1 MIHSERRKLKI
12 RSNII
17 SQGGQE
23 REKKD
28 EAEKPIHHTASQEG
42 QSISD
47 EPVQLGAAEGKR
59 PGAQQWEIE
68 AMDGTEKRRVNKPK
82 KEKSLR
88 NYSTAFPFGGKR
100 KKDKSR
106 KKDNISAHIPVTNEK
121 KKRRF
126 PWQKEKQPDISP
138 LESGAVTVPDL
149 LAPAS
154 ADFTSRDY
162 VLVDGIYHA
171 YLYITGYGY
180 TTLVGSGWL
189 NPLIEAGEDVNLSFF
204 IRRQPKDKILRSIAK
219 TTMINRSRM
228 RDVGDTRQ
236 DFEEIDSAISAG
248 LYLKENINRSGEDFY
263 YMHTLIEV
271 VAGDLDTLEQRVSGM
286 ETLCTS
292 LDVVCRRCDYRQEQ
306 AFQSSLPLLALDPDI
321 ERKSR
326 RNVLTSGVAAAF
338 PFSSFEIC
346 DQNGIMLGINLHNRS
361 VCMLDIFDATKYANA
376 NISLLGMSGAGK
388 TFLLQLIAMRLRQQ
402 GVQVMILA
410 PLKGFEFRPACE
422 SIGGR
427 YIKISPSSDDCIN
440 IMEIR
445 RATLDTDAELGRDR
459 GDSLLADKIAKLHIF
474 FALLKP
480 NITDEERNYLDS
492 ALVECYAR
500 FGITHDNTS
509 LYGEDDGFKRMPT
522 LKDLYDALRESPD
535 TKNLSVV
542 LSRFVTGS
550 ASRLGQHTNVNLDSK
565 YIVMDISEMGKDLL
579 PLGMFLALDY
589 CWDKCKESRVQK
601 KVLMLDELWCL
612 IGASSN
618 PLAADYVLEIFK
630 IIRGYGGS
638 AVCAT
643 QDLNDFF
650 ALENGKYGKAIIN
663 NSRTKVVLPL
673 EEDEAM
679 RVKDVLGLSDEETM
693 QIIRNKTG
701 EGLLC
706 AGHNRISVAF
716 SSTKAE
722 YAAITT
728 RRSDLERQML
738 DKQG

>member
-1 MIHSERRKLKI
+1 MKTTWRMVNIPMSKPKMRVRPRLGTTPDDSPPIIPDIVYEEAQQYAPPRRKT
-12 RSNII
+12 SPPAW
-17 SQGGQE
+17 G
-23 REKKD
+23 
-28 EAEKPIHHTASQEG
+28 
-42 QSISD
+42 
-47 EPVQLGAAEGKR
+47 
-59 PGAQQWEIE
+59 IE
-68 AMDGTEKRRVNKPK
+68 AVAKPK
-82 KEKSLR
+82 KGKDKK
-88 NYSTAFPFGGKR
+88 TKAPKR
-100 KKDKSR
+100 KKAMT
-106 KKDNISAHIPVTNEK
+106 SAPETPGEQQPAGK
-121 KKRRF
+121 KKRFVF
-126 PWQKEKQPDISP
+126 PWQKEKPPDVSP
-138 LESGAVTVPDL
+138 LESGAYSVPDL

-162 VLVDGIYHA
+162 VVVDGVYHA

-180 TTLVGSGWL
+180 TTIVGNGWL
-189 NPLIEAGEDVNLSFF
+189 NPLIEAGEDINISFF
-204 IRRQPKDKILRSIAK
+204 VSRQPKDKILSSIAK

-228 RDVGDTRQ
+228 RDVEDTRQ
-236 DFEEIDSAISAG
+236 DFEELDSAISSG
-248 LYLKENINRSGEDFY
+248 MYLKEGMNRGGEDFY
-263 YMHTLIEV
+263 YIHTLIEA
-271 VAGDLDTLEQRVSGM
+271 VAEDPDTLEQRISAM

-292 LDVVCRRCDYRQEQ
+292 LDIVCRRCDYRQEQ
-306 AFQSSLPLLALDPDI
+306 AFLSSLPLLSLDADI

-326 RNVLTSGVAAAF
+326 RNALTQGVAAAF

-346 DQNGIMLGINLHNRS
+346 DQSGIMLGINLHNRS
-361 VCMLDIFDATKYANA
+361 VCMIDFFDATKYANA
-376 NISLLGMSGAGK
+376 NLSLLGMSGAGK

-402 GVQVMILA
+402 NIQVFIIA
-410 PLKGFEFRPACE
+410 PLKGFEFRPTCE
-422 SIGGR
+422 AIGGR

-480 NITDEERNYLDS
+480 NISDEERNYLDT
-492 ALVECYAR
+492 ALVECYKR
-500 FGITHDNTS
+500 FDITHDNNS
-509 LYGEDDGFKRMPT
+509 LYNGDGTFKTMPI
-522 LKDLYDALRESPD
+522 LKDLYGVLSDNPD
-535 TKNLSVV
+535 TKSLSVV

-550 ASRLGQHTNVNLDSK
+550 ASRLGQHTNVDLSNK

-601 KVLMLDELWCL
+601 KALMLDELWCL

-618 PLAADYVLEIFK
+618 PLAADYVVEIFK

-663 NSRTKVVLPL
+663 NSRTKIVLPL
-673 EEDEAM
+673 EEDEAL

-693 QIIRNKTG
+693 QIIRNKRG

-716 SSTKAE
+716 QSTNAE
-722 YAAITT
+722 YSAITT
-728 RRSDLERQML
+728 SRADLERQM
-738 DKQG
+738 QAAANGA